1 MTALESITVLWR
13 PRNYRDIIIII
24 ACSGVIIA
32 YVGETVRLHCGD
44 GRTVNRFVVWYFQ
57 QQWVS
62 RPILLASGGHLG
74 YGDLRGRLNTSVT
87 ALVISN
93 VQAYD
98 SGIYTCIE
106 DVGLGII
113 KQHHVSLS
121 VPSKQT

>member
-1 MTALESITVLWR
+1 MLLFLV
-13 PRNYRDIIIII
+13 IIIVT
-24 ACSGVIIA
+24 CSAVKIA

-44 GRTVNRFVVWYFQ
+44 GRTVYSLVHWYFQ

-62 RPILLASGGHLG
+62 RRYLLASGGHLRN
-74 YGDLRGRLNTSVT
+74 GDLGGRLNTNGT

-93 VQAYD
+93 VQIYD

-106 DVGLGII
+106 DNILR
-113 KQHHVSLS
+113 KQRHVSLS

>member
-24 ACSGVIIA
+24 VTCSGVKIA

-44 GRTVNRFVVWYFQ
+44 GRTVNRPVVWYFQ

-62 RPILLASGGHLG
+62 RPIVLALGGRLG
-74 YGDLRGRLNTSVT
+74 YGALGGRLNTSGT

-98 SGIYTCIE
+98 SGIYTCTE
-106 DVGLGII
+106 NNGLG

>member
-24 ACSGVIIA
+24 VTCSGVKIA

-44 GRTVNRFVVWYFQ
+44 GRTVNRFVVWNFQ

-62 RPILLASGGHLG
+62 RRYLLASGRHLH
-74 YGDLRGRLNTSVT
+74 GDLGGRLNTNGT
-87 ALVISN
+87 ALVISD
-93 VQAYD
+93 VQTYH

-106 DVGLGII
+106 DDGLR